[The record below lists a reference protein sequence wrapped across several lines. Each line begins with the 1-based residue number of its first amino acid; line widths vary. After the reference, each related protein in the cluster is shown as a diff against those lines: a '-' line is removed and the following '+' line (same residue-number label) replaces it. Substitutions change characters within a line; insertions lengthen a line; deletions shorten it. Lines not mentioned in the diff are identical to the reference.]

1 MPATLTINGQST
13 SAAFGSTIFDCAE
26 SLGVRVPT
34 SCHKQGKCKECL
46 VEVVE
51 GLELLSPRTP
61 EEKHLDGR
69 FRLSCR
75 TAVSA
80 DAGLI
85 RCHTMR
91 RGQMRIDLSA
101 AGLPETLRGI
111 SPDPAVTRRGDAI
124 CIDGQEV
131 DRSTGPIHGIA
142 MDLGTTDRKSVV

>member
-1 MPATLTINGQST
+1 MPATLTINGQSI

-34 SCHKQGKCKECL
+34 SCPKQGQCKECV
-46 VEVVE
+46 VEVIE
-51 GLELLSPRTP
+51 GMESLSPRTP

-75 TAVSA
+75 TAVASH
-80 DAGLI
+80 AGDI

-101 AGLPETLRGI
+101 AGLPEPLRGI
-111 SPDPAVTRRGDAI
+111 PPDPAVTRRGE
-124 CIDGQEV
+124 ID
-131 DRSTGPIHGIA
+131 
-142 MDLGTTDRKSVV
+142 